1 MSRLEKWSW
10 VSIKVPDRKDIFEV
24 VLEDEYTE

>member
-10 VSIKVPDRKDIFEV
+10 VSTEAPDREDIIEV
-24 VLEDEYTE
+24 ALEDENVE

>member
-10 VSIKVPDRKDIFEV
+10 VSIEVPDREDIIEV
-24 VLEDEYTE
+24 VLEDENIE